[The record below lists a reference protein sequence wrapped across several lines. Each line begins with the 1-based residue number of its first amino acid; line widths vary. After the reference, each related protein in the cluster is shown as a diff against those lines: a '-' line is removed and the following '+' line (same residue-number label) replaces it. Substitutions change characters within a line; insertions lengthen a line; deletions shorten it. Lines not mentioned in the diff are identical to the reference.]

1 MTVDIFLKYLGV
13 FAVGGVLCTL
23 AQILLD
29 KTKLTSA
36 RILVLYVVSGVVL
49 TAVGIYDYVVK
60 IGSFGA
66 TIPLLGFGYSLCKG
80 VFKAVDEFGFRGI
93 FTGGLADVASGIVT
107 AILLALIASLV
118 SKPKSKKQ

>member
-1 MTVDIFLKYLGV
+1 MDIFLKYLGV
-13 FAVGGVLCTL
+13 FAVGGTLCAI

-60 IGSFGA
+60 VGSFGA
-66 TIPLLGFGYSLCKG
+66 TIPLLGFGYSLCNG
-80 VFKAVDEFGFRGI
+80 VFKAVDTIGFRGI
-93 FTGGLADVASGIVT
+93 FTGGLGDVSSGIVT
-107 AILLALIASLV
+107 AIILALVAALV
-118 SKPKSKKQ
+118 SKPKSKKH

>member
-1 MTVDIFLKYLGV
+1 MDIVTKYLCV
-13 FAVGGVLCTL
+13 FAVGGILCTI
-23 AQILLD
+23 AQILID
-29 KTKLTSA
+29 KTKLTPA
-36 RILVLYVVSGVVL
+36 RILVLYVVSGVLL
-49 TAVGIYDYVVK
+49 TAIGVYDYVVK
-60 IGSFGA
+60 IGHFGA

-107 AILLALIASLV
+107 ALLLALTAALV

>member
-1 MTVDIFLKYLGV
+1 MDIFTKYLCV
-13 FAVGGVLCTL
+13 FAVGGILCTI
-23 AQILLD
+23 AQILID

-49 TAVGIYDYVVK
+49 TAIGVYDYIVK

-107 AILLALIASLV
+107 ALLLALVAALI

>member
-1 MTVDIFLKYLGV
+1 MDIFLKYLGV
-13 FAVGGVLCTL
+13 FAVGGTLCAI

-60 IGSFGA
+60 VGSFGA
-66 TIPLLGFGYSLCKG
+66 TIPLLGFGYSLCNG
-80 VFKAVDEFGFRGI
+80 VFKAVDTIGFRGI
-93 FTGGLADVASGIVT
+93 FTGGLGDVSSGIVT
-107 AILLALIASLV
+107 AIILALVAALV

>member
-1 MTVDIFLKYLGV
+1 MDIFLKYLGV
-13 FAVGGVLCTL
+13 FAVGGTLCAI

-49 TAVGIYDYVVK
+49 TAVGIYEYVVK
-60 IGSFGA
+60 VGSFGA

-80 VFKAVDEFGFRGI
+80 VFKAVDTIGFRGI
-93 FTGGLADVASGIVT
+93 FTGGLGDVSSGIVT
-107 AILLALIASLV
+107 AIILALVAALV

>member
-1 MTVDIFLKYLGV
+1 MDIFLKYLGV
-13 FAVGGVLCTL
+13 FVVGGLLCTI
-23 AQILLD
+23 AQVLID

-49 TAVGIYDYVVK
+49 TAVGVYDYIVK
-60 IGSFGA
+60 IGNFGA

-80 VFKAVDEFGFRGI
+80 VFKAVDKFGFRGI

-107 AILLALIASLV
+107 AIVLALVAALI

>member
-1 MTVDIFLKYLGV
+1 MDIFLKYLGV
-13 FAVGGVLCTL
+13 FAVGGTLCAI

-60 IGSFGA
+60 VGRFGA

-80 VFKAVDEFGFRGI
+80 VFKAVDTIGFRGI
-93 FTGGLADVASGIVT
+93 FTGGLGDVSSGIVT
-107 AILLALIASLV
+107 AIILALVAALV

>member
-1 MTVDIFLKYLGV
+1 MDIVTKYLCV
-13 FAVGGVLCTL
+13 FAVGGILCTI
-23 AQILLD
+23 AQILID
-29 KTKLTSA
+29 KTKLTPA
-36 RILVLYVVSGVVL
+36 RILVLYVVSGVLL
-49 TAVGIYDYVVK
+49 TAIGVYDYVVK
-60 IGSFGA
+60 IGRFGA

-107 AILLALIASLV
+107 ALLLALTAALV

>member
-1 MTVDIFLKYLGV
+1 MDIFLKYLGV
-13 FAVGGVLCTL
+13 FAVGGTLCAI

-36 RILVLYVVSGVVL
+36 RILVLYVVSGVAL

-60 IGSFGA
+60 VGSFGA

-80 VFKAVDEFGFRGI
+80 VFKAVDTIGFRGI
-93 FTGGLADVASGIVT
+93 FTGGLGDVSSGIVT
-107 AILLALIASLV
+107 AIILALVAALV